1 MKVAIVEDDH
11 RYRELLK
18 EILESQPLF
27 DVVIASDSMEHFLW
41 DARDIQQLDVALL
54 DIELP
59 GMNGIRGATMIR
71 DRWPDTDVVMLTIY
85 ENWDYI
91 FKALQAGASG
101 YLLKSSP
108 LDELIT
114 TLLLLREGGAA
125 MTPQIAMKVV
135 KHFHPE
141 RQVTRE
147 EESDLTSRQKEVV
160 AAILD
165 GLSYKEIADRLCV
178 SIGTIHSHIKRIYRK
193 LNVHSKGDIYRLGD
207 RIL

>member
-1 MKVAIVEDDH
+1 MTQIAIVEDDGRFRH
-11 RYRELLK
+11 LLK
-18 EILESQPLF
+18 ELIETDDSF
-27 DVVIASDSMEHFLW
+27 RVVMDSDSMEHFLW
-41 DARDIQQLDVALL
+41 DARHLESLDVVLL

-59 GMNGIRGATMIR
+59 GMNGIRGAAMVR
-71 DRWPDTDVVMLTIY
+71 DKWPDADVVMLTIY

-108 LDELIT
+108 LNDIVDHLK
-114 TLLLLREGGAA
+114 LLRQGGAA
-125 MTPQIAMKVV
+125 MTPQIAMKMV
-135 KHFHPE
+135 KYFHPD
-141 RQVTRE
+141 RKSDQ
-147 EESDLTSRQKEVV
+147 ESTLTDRQKEVV
-160 AAILD
+160 AGILD

-193 LNVHSKGDIYRLGD
+193 LNVHSKGEIYRLGD